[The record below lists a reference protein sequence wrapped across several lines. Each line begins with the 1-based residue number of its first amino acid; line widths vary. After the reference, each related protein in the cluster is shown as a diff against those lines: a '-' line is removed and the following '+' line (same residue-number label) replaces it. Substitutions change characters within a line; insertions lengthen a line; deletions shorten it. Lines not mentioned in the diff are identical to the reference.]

1 MREALLMGQPG
12 AGKSE
17 ILRALARTVRGRAK
31 REPAGGRGARGRHPA
46 APGPPG
52 EFLILPQG
60 RWGRLRVWEVPGL
73 GSRPLPDP
81 DLRRLQSRALAL
93 AVTSG
98 LVLHVV
104 DAAAVGALGREALG
118 EADWELAAVG
128 LRRGDGYL
136 LLAAKMDRP
145 WATIGL
151 ERLRRWLEPPAVL
164 PVSARTG
171 EGIGGLLRYL
181 RRVRPLRPLG
191 SR

>member
-17 ILRALARTVRGRAK
+17 ILRALARTARRRMERGRA
-31 REPAGGRGARGRHPA
+31 AGFPA
-46 APGPPG
+46 AGRPPG
-52 EFLILPQG
+52 APGLPGEALVLSLG

-81 DLRRLQSRALAL
+81 GLRWLQSRALAL

-104 DAAAVGALGREALG
+104 DAAAVGARGKEALE

-136 LLAAKMDRP
+136 LLAAQMDRP
-145 WATIGL
+145 WAATGL

-171 EGIGGLLRYL
+171 EGIAGLLRYL